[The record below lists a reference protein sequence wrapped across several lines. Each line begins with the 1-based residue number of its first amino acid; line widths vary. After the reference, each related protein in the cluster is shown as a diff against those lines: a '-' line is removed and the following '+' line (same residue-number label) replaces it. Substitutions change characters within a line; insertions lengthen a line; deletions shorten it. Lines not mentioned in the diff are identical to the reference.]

1 MLERILVP
9 LDRSAL
15 AERAIGQ
22 AMLIARG
29 AGASIDLVLVHTPF
43 PFAGFSG
50 KRWDET
56 EWKVEHDYL
65 EAVAR
70 DVQSCSSRPVTH
82 AVMRGA
88 ATEKICERATDADLI
103 VMTSH
108 GRTGLSRAWLGS
120 VADGVVHRTSVPVL
134 VLRAERPT
142 QPRGMAHHGFK
153 RILVPIDGSELAGE
167 ALGPAIELAKAV
179 GASITLFRA
188 VHPIPL
194 IAAYDV
200 TLPLTFQPMVVDA
213 DATEHALARVKG
225 ELATIAEQLR
235 HAHGLDVDF
244 GVAADARSADAIVE
258 FARARAIDCIAMS
271 THGRG
276 ASRLVIGSVADK
288 VLRGSGLPVLLRH
301 PVGVVES
308 YLNPEEVEDQ
318 LPALAGSK

>member
-15 AERAIGQ
+15 AEQAIGQ

-120 VADGVVHRTSVPVL
+120 VADGVVHRTPVPVL
-134 VLRAERPT
+134 ILRAERPT
-142 QPRGMAHHGFK
+142 QPRGAGRHGFE
-153 RILVPIDGSELAGE
+153 RILVPIDGSELSGE
-167 ALGPAIELAKAV
+167 ALGPAIELAKARL
-179 GASITLFRA
+179 AITLGKTYRQEGA
-188 VHPIPL
+188 LHWGYL
-194 IAAYDV
+194 
-200 TLPLTFQPMVVDA
+200 TLPDDVKSEHVRLTQRS
-213 DATEHALARVKG
+213 ERSARRARG
-225 ELATIAEQLR
+225 
-235 HAHGLDVDF
+235 G
-244 GVAADARSADAIVE
+244 AADAGDDA
-258 FARARAIDCIAMS
+258 
-271 THGRG
+271 
-276 ASRLVIGSVADK
+276 
-288 VLRGSGLPVLLRH
+288 
-301 PVGVVES
+301 
-308 YLNPEEVEDQ
+308 
-318 LPALAGSK
+318 